1 MSVLINV
8 AYALVALAVGILLSS
23 IVEQFVQQR
32 RWTVLP
38 FVNLVRTLARPDSG
52 HKRIDRVLFFAAPAV
67 ALTAVVLSLLVIPY
81 AGTFSSLPGPQWNV
95 GLFFYLVVLDYVAVA
110 LFMAGW
116 GANQENGTEA
126 ALMSGAQLIS
136 YIVPLGFSV
145 TGVVMAA
152 QTLSASDAIYAE
164 RHLWYIVWQPFGF
177 AIYVISAMAQT
188 YRSPVDLP
196 LRPGADAFVEYEGA
210 AGAIL
215 KLALHGI
222 WFAAASMAVV
232 LFLGGSQGPLLP
244 GMVWFGLKVV
254 AVLFL
259 MAWLGGKFQRF
270 SLSQVV
276 RGAWLIMIP
285 ASIVNVILVGVM
297 IVAVKH

>member
-1 MSVLINV
+1 MSALLNTV
-8 AYALVALAVGILLSS
+8 YALVLLVLGTITSVV
-23 IVEQFVQQR
+23 VEQVVQQR
-32 RWTVLP
+32 RVSAGAFTS
-38 FVNLVRTLARPDSG
+38 FAHAFTRPDSG

-67 ALTAVVLSLLVIPY
+67 ALSAVVLSLLVIPY
-81 AGTFSSLPGPQWNV
+81 AGVFSSLPAPGWNV
-95 GLFFYLVVLDYVAVA
+95 GLFLYLVVLDYMAVA

-116 GANQENGTEA
+116 GANQETGTEA

-152 QTLSASDAIYAE
+152 QTLTPDDAIYAQ
-164 RHLWYIVWQPFGF
+164 RHLWYIVWQPLGF
-177 AIYVISAMAQT
+177 AIYIISAMAQT
-188 YRSPVDLP
+188 YRPPVDLP
-196 LRPGADAFVEYEGA
+196 LRVDANAFVEYEGA

-232 LFLGGSQGPLLP
+232 LFLGGFRGPLLP
-244 GMVWFGLKVV
+244 GVLWFSLKAV

-259 MAWLGGKFQRF
+259 MAWLGTRLKR
-270 SLSQVV
+270 LSMPQVV

-285 ASIVNVILVGVM
+285 ASIVNVIIVG
-297 IVAVKH
+297 IILIAVKR

>member
-1 MSVLINV
+1 MS
-8 AYALVALAVGILLSS
+8 ALLNAGLALLLLAFGTFTSAVVELL
-23 IVEQFVQQR
+23 VQGR
-32 RWTVLP
+32 RIPANAFITFAQALGRSDP
-38 FVNLVRTLARPDSG
+38 G

-67 ALTAVVLSLLVIPY
+67 ALSAVVISLLVIPY
-81 AGTFSSLPGPQWNV
+81 SGKLSTLPGPQWNV

-116 GANQENGTEA
+116 GANQEKGTEA
-126 ALMSGAQLIS
+126 ALMSAAQLIS

-152 QTLSASDAIYAE
+152 QTLAANDAIYAQ
-164 RHLWYIVWQPFGF
+164 RHLWYIVWQPLGF
-177 AIYVISAMAQT
+177 AIYIVSAMAQT
-188 YRSPVDLP
+188 YRFPADLP
-196 LRPGADAFVEYEGA
+196 LRPDANALVEYQGA
-210 AGAIL
+210 AGAIM

-232 LFLGGSQGPLLP
+232 LFLGGFRGPLLP
-244 GMVWFGLKVV
+244 GVVWFGLKVV

-259 MAWLGGKFQRF
+259 MAWLGTRF
-270 SLSQVV
+270 KRLTLSQVV

-285 ASIVNVILVGVM
+285 ASIVNVLIIGVLLILV
-297 IVAVKH
+297 KH

>member
-1 MSVLINV
+1 MTALLN
-8 AYALVALAVGILLSS
+8 AGYALILLGFGTLASAVVEQLVQERRVSGHKFTAFARALA
-23 IVEQFVQQR
+23 
-32 RWTVLP
+32 T
-38 FVNLVRTLARPDSG
+38 PDPG

-67 ALTAVVLSLLVIPY
+67 SLSAVVLSFLVIPY
-81 AGTFSSLPGPQWNV
+81 AGTFSTLPGPQWNV

-116 GANQENGTEA
+116 GANQEKGTEA

-152 QTLSASDAIYAE
+152 QTLSASDAIYSQ
-164 RHLWYIVWQPFGF
+164 RHLWYIVWQPLGF
-177 AIYVISAMAQT
+177 AIYIVSAMAQT
-188 YRSPVDLP
+188 YRFPANLP
-196 LRPGADAFVEYEGA
+196 LRPDANALVEYEGA
-210 AGAIL
+210 AGAFM

-232 LFLGGSQGPLLP
+232 LFLGGFRGPLLP
-244 GMVWFGLKVV
+244 GVVWFVLKVL

-259 MAWLGGKFQRF
+259 MAWLGTRF
-270 SLSQVV
+270 KRLTLSQVV

-285 ASIVNVILVGVM
+285 ASIVNVLIIGVILILV
-297 IVAVKH
+297 KH